1 MSVACY
7 AVVRYLSASR
17 PLMEKGRLGPVHQR
31 QWQSASFR
39 PPPTGTEQHWGMLN
53 VNIMQ
58 NEPKMNQN
66 INFFLYIFASQKNE
80 QY

>member
-1 MSVACY
+1 
-7 AVVRYLSASR
+7 
-17 PLMEKGRLGPVHQR
+17 
-31 QWQSASFR
+31 
-39 PPPTGTEQHWGMLN
+39 MLN

-58 NEPKMNQN
+58 NEPKMNQK